1 MNMQID
7 SSALYIEK
15 DELLDLLKKAYEEG
29 SFGYLDLK
37 DATAGRILEEYLL
50 ERKDKPPLP
59 GKFEAYPY
67 DLEINRTGIQIG
79 IDTGISGIQI
89 ASAPSID
96 LPSVVSFD
104 YTSPPVTITT
114 G

>member
-7 SSALYIEK
+7 STALYIEK

-50 ERKDKPPLP
+50 ERKDKVPPLP

-89 ASAPSID
+89 ASAPS
-96 LPSVVSFD
+96 VVSFD
-104 YTSPPVTITT
+104 YVGNPVTITT